1 MTTATASES
10 TTPLLFT
17 DNFASDQ
24 VRFGVDWLQTLAESW
39 GLSEA
44 LAEIVATA
52 IGVGIVIVICVLAN
66 LAGKLFIC
74 AIVNRWLQRR
84 QSELSKALATYKVF
98 GRLSQLVPVALLAIA
113 MPAFAQYGV
122 DWWLR
127 PLLEVYITFVILL
140 MAFGLLEVA
149 EVVAIERGLKDRI
162 PITGISQAIK
172 VILTFFAVMLA
183 LSVLVAESPLMLL
196 SGLGAVAAVLMLIF
210 KDPILGL
217 VAGIQVTANNM
228 VKVGDWIQMDSNGVD
243 GTVEEITMTTI
254 RVMGFDRTVSLV
266 PAYDLISKPFI
277 NWEAMTDSGGRRIKR
292 SINIDLGTIR
302 YVSRDDL
309 VRFRKFAVLS
319 TYLDERIAEIDTW
332 NTHRAVDTSE
342 TINGRQLTNVGIF
355 RAYVEAYLRQH
366 SKVHQEGFTFL
377 VRHLQPTQDGLPI
390 QIYCFANDNR
400 WPQYEAIQADIFDH
414 MLAAVPEFDLAVYQS
429 PSGRNFQKLIDNQ

>member
-10 TTPLLFT
+10 TAPLLFT

-24 VRFGVDWLQTLAESW
+24 VRFGVDWLQALAGSW

-44 LAEIVATA
+44 IAEIVATA

-84 QSELSKALATYKVF
+84 QSEWGKALATHKVF

-113 MPAFAQYGV
+113 MPAFVQYGV

-149 EVVAIERGLKDRI
+149 EVVAIERGMKDRI
-162 PITGISQAIK
+162 PITGISQAVK

-309 VRFRKFAVLS
+309 VRFRKFAVLN

-332 NTHRAVDTSE
+332 NTQRAVDTSE

-414 MLAAVPEFDLAVYQS
+414 MLAAVPEFDLAVFQS
-429 PSGRNFQKLIDNQ
+429 PSGRNLQQLIDNQ

>member
-1 MTTATASES
+1 
-10 TTPLLFT
+10 
-17 DNFASDQ
+17 
-24 VRFGVDWLQTLAESW
+24 
-39 GLSEA
+39 
-44 LAEIVATA
+44 
-52 IGVGIVIVICVLAN
+52 
-66 LAGKLFIC
+66 
-74 AIVNRWLQRR
+74 
-84 QSELSKALATYKVF
+84 
-98 GRLSQLVPVALLAIA
+98 
-113 MPAFAQYGV
+113 
-122 DWWLR
+122 
-127 PLLEVYITFVILL
+127 VYITFVILL
-140 MAFGLLEVA
+140 MAFGLLEVG
-149 EVVAIERGLKDRI
+149 EVIAIERGMKDRI
-162 PITGISQAIK
+162 PITGISQAVK
-172 VILTFFAVMLA
+172 VILTFFAGMFA
-183 LSVLVAESPLMLL
+183 LSVLVAESPLLLL

-319 TYLDERIAEIDTW
+319 TYLDERIAEIDMW
-332 NTHRAVDTSE
+332 NTQRAVDTSE

-390 QIYCFANDNR
+390 EIYCFANDNR

-414 MLAAVPEFDLAVYQS
+414 MLAAVPEFDLAVFQS
-429 PSGRNFQKLIDNQ
+429 PSGRNLQKLIDNQ

>member
-1 MTTATASES
+1 MTTATSSDS
-10 TTPLLFT
+10 TTHTPLT

-24 VRFGVDWLQTLAESW
+24 VRRGVDWLQTLVGEW
-39 GLSEA
+39 GLGDV
-44 LAEIVATA
+44 LAEIVAGV
-52 IGVGIVIVICVLAN
+52 IGVAIILAICVFAN
-66 LAGKLFIC
+66 LAGKLFIY
-74 AIVNRWLQRR
+74 ASVNRWLHRR
-84 QSELSKALATYKVF
+84 KSEWANALATHKIF

-113 MPAFAQYGV
+113 MPAFDQYGV

-127 PLLEVYITFVILL
+127 PLLEVYTTFVILL

-149 EVVAIERGLKDRI
+149 EVIAIQRGLKNRI

-172 VILTFFAVMLA
+172 IILTFVAVMLA
-183 LSVLVAESPLMLL
+183 LSVLVAESPLILL

-228 VKVGDWIQMDSNGVD
+228 VKVGDWIQMDSNGID

-254 RVMGFDRTVSLV
+254 RVMGFDRTMSLV

-277 NWEAMTDSGGRRIKR
+277 NWQAMTDSGGRRIKR

-309 VRFRKFAVLS
+309 VRFRKFAVLNA
-319 TYLDERIAEIDTW
+319 YLDERIAEIDAW
-332 NTHRAVDTSE
+332 NAQHAVDTSE

-355 RAYVEAYLRQH
+355 RAYIEAYLRQH

-400 WPQYEAIQADIFDH
+400 WVQYEAIQADIFDH
-414 MLAAVPEFDLAVYQS
+414 MLAAVPEFDLAVFQS
-429 PSGRNFQKLIDNQ
+429 PSGRNFQSLIDDH

>member
-24 VRFGVDWLQTLAESW
+24 VRFGVDWLQTLAGSW

-84 QSELSKALATYKVF
+84 QSEWSKALATHKVF

-172 VILTFFAVMLA
+172 VILTFFAAMLA

-332 NTHRAVDTSE
+332 NTQRAVDTSE

-414 MLAAVPEFDLAVYQS
+414 MLAAVPEFDLAVFQS

>member
-24 VRFGVDWLQTLAESW
+24 VRFGVDWLQTLAGSW

-84 QSELSKALATYKVF
+84 QSELSKALATHKVF

-172 VILTFFAVMLA
+172 VILTFFAAMLA

-332 NTHRAVDTSE
+332 NTQRAVDTSE

-414 MLAAVPEFDLAVYQS
+414 MLAAVPEFDLAVFQS